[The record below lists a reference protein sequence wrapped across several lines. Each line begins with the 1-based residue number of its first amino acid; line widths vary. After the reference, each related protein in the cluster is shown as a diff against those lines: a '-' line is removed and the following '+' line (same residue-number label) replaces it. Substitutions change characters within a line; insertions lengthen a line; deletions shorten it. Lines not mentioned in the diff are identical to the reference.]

1 MEYMFLVG
9 GVVIGV
15 VLGVIVVA
23 MTAVGSYDRGY
34 NDAVMHRPFNS

>member
-1 MEYMFLVG
+1 MEYMFLVA

-23 MTAVGSYDRGY
+23 IAAVGSYDRGY
-34 NDAVMHRPFNS
+34 RDAKLHRPAV